1 MTPDQQAIPAGDER
15 LAGSLMNVVLELQ
28 KNRRRGIDGAPSPR
42 QGSPEE
48 GANVLNA
55 IRNQKQN
62 EQKQNATGAPGA
74 LQEERGEEGG
84 RQRNVGQGEE
94 DGGTG
99 QSPQVQGTK
108 EKQQQFRRGM
118 M

>member
-1 MTPDQQAIPAGDER
+1 MNLDPQAIPAGDER
-15 LAGSLMNVVLELQ
+15 LAGSLMNVVLKLQ
-28 KNRRRGIDGAPSPR
+28 KNRRMGMDATPAPQ

-48 GANVLNA
+48 GAEVLGA
-55 IRNQKQN
+55 IRNQKQD

>member
-1 MTPDQQAIPAGDER
+1 MNPDQKAIPAGDER
-15 LAGSLMNVVLELQ
+15 LAGSLMNVVLTLQ
-28 KNRRRGIDGAPSPR
+28 KNRRRGIDGAPAPQ

-55 IRNQKQN
+55 IRNQKQD
-62 EQKQNATGAPGA
+62 EQKQNASRAPGT
-74 LQEERGEEGG
+74 LQKEGSEEGG

-94 DGGTG
+94 EGGIG
-99 QSPQVQGTK
+99 QGPQVQGT
-108 EKQQQFRRGM
+108 EEGQQQFRRRM